1 MWCSSCCVGAERLE
15 WFRVGLYLAVPFAC
29 VWLYNQPTINRYIE
43 GKVSR
48 GEAMSTLSDLTH

>member
-1 MWCSSCCVGAERLE
+1 LE